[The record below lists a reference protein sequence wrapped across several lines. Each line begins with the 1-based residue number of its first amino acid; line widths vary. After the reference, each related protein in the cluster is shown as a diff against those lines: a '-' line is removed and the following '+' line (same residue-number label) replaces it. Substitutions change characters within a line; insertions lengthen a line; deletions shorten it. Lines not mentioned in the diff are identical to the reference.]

1 MTTMFKNH
9 EAIQSLRGN
18 YGDAGFTIL
27 KAPVQYTER
36 GGYLTSF
43 EGKDVGGRR
52 LSHAWYMKANKMCEQ
67 NYLNLFNPNWKSFTW
82 SDVWNQ

>member
-9 EAIQSLRGN
+9 EAIQALRGS

-43 EGKDVGGRR
+43 EGKDVYYRSDTGAPVAVHG
-52 LSHAWYMKANKMCEQ
+52 K
-67 NYLNLFNPNWKSFTW
+67 NYRGL
-82 SDVWNQ
+82 Q